1 MDKQSDKMTLES
13 KSQKND
19 RNARLRTILQEF
31 REHPNHHA
39 SPALVA
45 ALIELET
52 ELDANSVE
60 PDQSDVCFQ
69 RSAHLMPR
77 LQIVTELQTFVI
89 PWHAV
94 SLIQSDPSKKII
106 ELFTTFGLHFK
117 ICSQQKL
124 DDLLALLQL
133 ERVKIIYP
141 IEGVT
146 VNVHKENDV

>member
-1 MDKQSDKMTLES
+1 
-13 KSQKND
+13 
-19 RNARLRTILQEF
+19 
-31 REHPNHHA
+31 
-39 SPALVA
+39 
-45 ALIELET
+45 
-52 ELDANSVE
+52 
-60 PDQSDVCFQ
+60 
-69 RSAHLMPR
+69 MPR
-77 LQIVTELQTFVI
+77 LQIVTEFQIFVI
-89 PWHAV
+89 PWHAI

-146 VNVHKENDV
+146 VNVYQENA

>member
-1 MDKQSDKMTLES
+1 M
-13 KSQKND
+13 
-19 RNARLRTILQEF
+19 
-31 REHPNHHA
+31 
-39 SPALVA
+39 VA

-77 LQIVTELQTFVI
+77 LQIVTEFQTFVI

-94 SLIQSDPSKKII
+94 SLIQSDPSKTII
-106 ELFTTFGLHFK
+106 ELFTTFGFQFK

-133 ERVKIIYP
+133 ERVKIIYS

-146 VNVHKENDV
+146 ITVHKENA

>member
-1 MDKQSDKMTLES
+1 MNKQSDQTTL
-13 KSQKND
+13 NN
-19 RNARLRTILQEF
+19 RNERLRTILQEF
-31 REHPNHHA
+31 REHPNHNA

-52 ELDANSVE
+52 EFDANSLE
-60 PDQSDVCFQ
+60 LEQPDVCFQ

-106 ELFTTFGLHFK
+106 ELFTTFGFQFK

-124 DDLLALLQL
+124 DNLLALLQQ

-141 IEGVT
+141 IDGAVIS
-146 VNVHKENDV
+146 VHKEDGV

>member
-1 MDKQSDKMTLES
+1 MNKQSDQTTL
-13 KSQKND
+13 NN
-19 RNARLRTILQEF
+19 RNERLRTILQEF
-31 REHPNHHA
+31 REHPNHNA

-52 ELDANSVE
+52 ELDANSLE
-60 PDQSDVCFQ
+60 LEQPDVCFQ

-106 ELFTTFGLHFK
+106 ELFTTFGFQFK

-124 DDLLALLQL
+124 DNLLALLQQ
-133 ERVKIIYP
+133 ERVKMIYP
-141 IEGVT
+141 IDEVT
-146 VNVHKENDV
+146 ITVHKENS

>member
-1 MDKQSDKMTLES
+1 MNKQSDQNTLES
-13 KSQKND
+13 KSLKND

-31 REHPNHHA
+31 REHPNYHA

-52 ELDANSVE
+52 ELDANSLE
-60 PDQSDVCFQ
+60 LDQCDVCFQ

-77 LQIVTELQTFVI
+77 LQIVTEFQTFVI

-106 ELFTTFGLHFK
+106 ELFTTFGLHLK

-133 ERVKIIYP
+133 ERVKIIYS

>member
-1 MDKQSDKMTLES
+1 M
-13 KSQKND
+13 
-19 RNARLRTILQEF
+19 
-31 REHPNHHA
+31 
-39 SPALVA
+39 VA

-77 LQIVTELQTFVI
+77 LQIVTEFQTFVI

-133 ERVKIIYP
+133 ERVKIIYS

>member
-1 MDKQSDKMTLES
+1 MTSES
-13 KSQKND
+13 QSQKND

-31 REHPNHHA
+31 REHPNHNA

-52 ELDANSVE
+52 ELDANSLE
-60 PDQSDVCFQ
+60 LEQPDVCFQ

-77 LQIVTELQTFVI
+77 LQIVTDLQTFII

-106 ELFTTFGLHFK
+106 ELFTTFGFQFK

-124 DDLLALLQL
+124 NNLLALLQQ

-141 IEGVT
+141 IDGAVIS
-146 VNVHKENDV
+146 VHKEDGV

>member
-1 MDKQSDKMTLES
+1 MNKQSDQTTLNNQ
-13 KSQKND
+13 SQKND

-52 ELDANSVE
+52 ELDANSLE
-60 PDQSDVCFQ
+60 LDQSDVCFQ

-77 LQIVTELQTFVI
+77 LQIVTEFQTFVI

-133 ERVKIIYP
+133 ERVKIIYS